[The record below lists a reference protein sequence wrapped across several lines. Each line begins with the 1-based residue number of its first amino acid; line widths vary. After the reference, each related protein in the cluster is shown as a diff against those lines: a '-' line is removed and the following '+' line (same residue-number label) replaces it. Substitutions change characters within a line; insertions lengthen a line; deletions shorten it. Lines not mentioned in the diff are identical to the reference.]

1 MLSNNNLIVM
11 ILLKCD
17 ILKIKVK
24 IYNSYCN
31 IFFLIYN
38 LN

>member
-24 IYNSYCN
+24 NNSYCN